1 MKLSKA
7 VLPSCV
13 IVGGETYEI
22 KTDFRYAL
30 LFLEKIRGD
39 CPVADL
45 DFMYDG
51 EPPADRQ
58 AGFAALA
65 KWINPPRK
73 LPRPAPVA
81 SSEILL
87 DYEDDAPLIFAAFW
101 EQYGI
106 DLFDEKLRLHWH
118 KFLALLYGLHGTR
131 LNEVQEYR
139 SYKPR
144 KGDPPE
150 YRREMLRLREM
161 WRIDEK
167 LTASEQAAVDA
178 FQAKLKG

>member
-7 VLPSCV
+7 ALPSCV
-13 IVGGETYEI
+13 LVGDELYGI
-22 KTDFRYAL
+22 KTDFRFAL
-30 LFLEKIRGD
+30 LFLEKARSG
-39 CPVADL
+39 CTAEGF
-45 DFMYDG
+45 DFMYEGD
-51 EPPADRQ
+51 PPADRQ
-58 AGFAALA
+58 AGLAALA
-65 KWINPPRK
+65 RWISPPRK
-73 LPRPAPVA
+73 LPRPSPVT

-118 KFLALLYGLHGTR
+118 KFLALLYGLHGTK

-144 KGDPPE
+144 KGDPQE
-150 YRREMLRLREM
+150 YRREMLRLKEM
-161 WRIDEK
+161 WRVDEK
-167 LTASEQAAVDA
+167 LTASEQAAVAA